1 MNARTL
7 PLLMALVMHA
17 FWAAGQTPSHH
28 PQRDSLFLSDQQ
40 PDITALVHGLDA
52 ATVSALSDAPAAPL
66 EQVQRL
72 EVGALDATPAPSRLL
87 ALAALPG
94 VSFQTA
100 TGGTVRPIVRGLSGL
115 RVATY
120 FYGARIETQ
129 AWGEHHGIYL
139 PEQGIER
146 VEVMRGASTL
156 IDAADALGGV
166 LRFVPIGPDAEQ
178 GRSSALHLTGHSN
191 TSGYQASVITRKRSE
206 SAYHTFSGG
215 VNRHG
220 DATLPNG
227 SRLDNSA
234 YRQFFAQGRFGY
246 LKRWG
251 TWDGAYTSAY
261 NTAGLIGRTGWHQ
274 SGDHL
279 ITNSLHIQGRRGWVW
294 HPTLSYQ
301 LNHRK
306 EYHDSLAVGEAE
318 SALLPDFDLS
328 LRTTRL
334 DLRVERKEG
343 PWQWAMGTQGGL
355 KTNENGPLKAGAQAF
370 LPDAE
375 IKEGGV
381 FAQSGWQRGALHAVG
396 ILRSDVRQT
405 QATGLPARTHWMG
418 SGGVGITWESPRA
431 WRMTLGLARKNRAP
445 GLAELAA
452 SGIHGTMNRVE
463 WGNADLRVETAHQ
476 IELNWTR
483 PERNGRHA
491 ELSGYHQRVNGFIH
505 LTETDTTLAG
515 LPVFAFEQR
524 NATLTG
530 LEVSAGWAVR
540 QGLELRAAGSWIDAR
555 DERGQ
560 ILPLIPPANVRL
572 EAHTFW
578 GNGLG
583 RTWRAQS
590 IVRASREAV
599 LLDAGCSVVWN
610 ANWTTTLTASNL
622 LNCSYTT
629 ILSQLNNLGLP
640 EPGRNIRVRL
650 EWSF

>member
-1 MNARTL
+1 MNARPL
-7 PLLMALVMHA
+7 PLLMAFVMHV
-17 FWAAGQTPSHH
+17 FAASGQTPFHN
-28 PQRDSLFLSDQQ
+28 PQRDSLFLSVEQ

-52 ATVSALSDAPAAPL
+52 ATIAAISDAPEAPL

-72 EVGALDATPAPSRLL
+72 EVATLDATPAPSRLL

-94 VSFQTA
+94 VAFQTA
-100 TGGTVRPIVRGLSGL
+100 AGGTVRPIVRGLSGL

-120 FYGARIETQ
+120 FFGARIETQ

-191 TSGYQASVITRKRSE
+191 TTGYQASVITRKRSE

-215 VNRHG
+215 VNRHA
-220 DATLPNG
+220 DATLPDG
-227 SRLDNSA
+227 AHLENSA

-246 LKRWG
+246 LKQWG

-261 NTAGLIGRTGWHQ
+261 NTAGLIGRNGWHQ

-279 ITNSLHIQGRRGWVW
+279 ITSSMHIQGRRGWVW

-306 EYHDSLAVGEAE
+306 EFRDSLAVGEAE
-318 SALLPDFDLS
+318 SALLADFDLS
-328 LRTTRL
+328 LRTTRV
-334 DLRVERKEG
+334 DLRAERDQG
-343 PWQWAMGTQGGL
+343 ALQWAWGTQGAL
-355 KTNENGPLKAGAQAF
+355 KTNENGPLKAGAGAF

-375 IKEGGV
+375 IKECGAFV
-381 FAQSGWQRGALHAVG
+381 QSGWQRGNIQVVG

-405 QATGLPARTHWMG
+405 LASSIPTRTFWMA
-418 SGGVGITWESPRA
+418 SGGVGLTWDSPRA
-431 WRMTLGLARKNRAP
+431 WRLTLGLARKNRAP

-452 SGIHGTMNRVE
+452 SGIHGSMNRVE
-463 WGNADLRVETAHQ
+463 WGNADLQVETGHQ
-476 IELNWTR
+476 IELSWMR
-483 PERNGRHA
+483 PEQNGWSA
-491 ELSGYHQRVNGFIH
+491 EASAHHQRVNGFIH
-505 LTETDTTLAG
+505 LTETDLSIEG
-515 LPVFAFEQR
+515 MPVYAFDQR

-530 LEVSAGWAVR
+530 MEVSTGWAV
-540 QGLELRAAGSWIDAR
+540 LPWLDLRAAGAWMYAR
-555 DERGQ
+555 DDRGQ
-560 ILPLIPPANVRL
+560 ALPLIPPANARL

-578 GNGLG
+578 GDVHG
-583 RTWRAQS
+583 RTWRMQS
-590 IVRASREAV
+590 VVRASREAV
-599 LLDAGCSVVWN
+599 LLDAGCSVAWN
-610 ANWTTTLTASNL
+610 SNWTTTLTANNV
-622 LNCSYTT
+622 LNHAYTT
-629 ILSQLNNLGLP
+629 VLSQLNNLGLP
-640 EPGRNIRVRL
+640 EPGRNVRLRL

>member
-1 MNARTL
+1 MNARPL

-17 FWAAGQTPSHH
+17 FSAAGQTPSHD
-28 PQRDSLFLSDQQ
+28 PQRDSLFLSDHQ

-52 ATVSALSDAPAAPL
+52 VTVSATSDAPTAPL

-72 EVGALDATPAPSRLL
+72 TVDALDATPAPSRLL

-156 IDAADALGGV
+156 IDASDALGGV
-166 LRFVPIGPDAEQ
+166 LRFVPIGPEAEQ
-178 GRSSALHLTGHSN
+178 GRSNALHLTGHSN

-220 DATLPNG
+220 DATFPDG

-279 ITNSLHIQGRRGWVW
+279 ITSSMHIQGRRGWVW

-306 EYHDSLAVGEAE
+306 EFHDTLAVGEAE
-318 SALLPDFDLS
+318 SALLADFDLS

-334 DLRVERKEG
+334 DLRVERQTG
-343 PWQWAMGTQGGL
+343 SWQWAMGTQGGV
-355 KTNENGPLKAGAQAF
+355 KTNENGPLKADAGAF

-375 IKEGGV
+375 IREGGV
-381 FAQSGWQRGALHAVG
+381 FVQSGWQRGALHGVG
-396 ILRSDVRQT
+396 ILRADARQT
-405 QATGLPARTHWMG
+405 LAAGLSGRTFWMG
-418 SGGVGITWESPRA
+418 SGGVGMTWVSPHA
-431 WRMTLGLARKNRAP
+431 WKLTLGLARKNRAP

-463 WGNADLRVETAHQ
+463 WGNADLMVETAHQ
-476 IELNWTR
+476 IELTWTR
-483 PERNGRHA
+483 PERNGWRA

-505 LTETDTTLAG
+505 LTEADTAIAG
-515 LPVFAFEQR
+515 LPVYAFDQQ

-530 LEVSAGWAVR
+530 AELSAGWAVR
-540 QGLELRAAGSWIDAR
+540 RWLELRAAGSWIDAR
-555 DERGQ
+555 DEFGQ
-560 ILPLIPPANVRL
+560 VLPLIPPANVRL
-572 EAHTFW
+572 EAHTNW
-578 GNGLG
+578 GDDIG
-583 RTWRAQS
+583 RMWRAQS

-599 LLDAGCSVVWN
+599 LLDAGCSVMWN
-610 ANWTTTLTASNL
+610 AHWTTTLTASNL
-622 LNCSYTT
+622 LNRSYTT
-629 ILSQLNNLGLP
+629 VLSQLNNLGMP
-640 EPGRNIRVRL
+640 EPGRNIRLRL